1 MIYQRSQAIEQR
13 LAEVIRLVR
22 TGRYSTPRLAEKLG
36 VSVPT
41 ISRCIESL
49 RDRGYTIRSVRN
61 RGGWTYR
68 LDGTVRAGR
77 ARRVQ
82 TPRIAESGQ

>member
-1 MIYQRSQAIEQR
+1 MIYQRSQEIEQR
-13 LAEVIRLVR
+13 LTDVLRLVR

-49 RDRGYTIRSVRN
+49 RFRGYSIRSVKKRKS
-61 RGGWTYR
+61 WTYV
-68 LDGTVRAGR
+68 LEATAGVRSSRCASR
-77 ARRVQ
+77 
-82 TPRIAESGQ
+82 PRFTESKR